1 MLYPPILASTQSV
14 FSINEIPDG
23 YEVKFSLA
31 AITTYD
37 EIGHIG
43 ILVAKQS
50 NNKSIANTSLYPDG
64 IIYKSWN
71 QKENSII
78 IASSDLSPTWEPGSL
93 YKIQLR
99 FGSAKLPSP
108 WSNFPQW
115 HKAQVEANAFSE
127 WSTVMIVK
135 PIHTPTLTI
144 VKDSNV
150 YNGSQTRAA
159 SLVASLTP
167 TFFGVCEIPTV
178 DKEVEES
185 YKFEIFQGNTLL
197 ESSGW
202 LSHVS
207 GEEDAVYFKTLLQNQ
222 ETYQITY
229 DIRTNNGY
237 QTTTDPFSFV
247 AVRSTLGDLEDLS
260 ISAVAD
266 QENGRVLLM
275 LEATAEQLVTGDFVI
290 TRSSEISGFQLWEDI
305 RYLNY
310 FTEVFTPA
318 KVCFIDYT
326 IESGITY
333 RYAIQGINAKE
344 VRTNPLYTQMIKI
357 DFEYSYLF
365 HDGIQLR
372 LTFNQKMSSFK
383 HSTLRTKQDTLGDKY
398 PHLLQNGNAYYAEF
412 PISGLITYQGNTQT
426 FFEARNSG
434 VYYKDELIL
443 ATEKFEVRQGMRP
456 QALRSSADTIN
467 PNDYVDFDH
476 WKSYPFAELD
486 DSSGEYENDY
496 YPNNQDIDRFEDD
509 YYKRYPSKIKP
520 TRDPIVLPAGEYTEG
535 VIDYTITSD
544 MTDNNIFIERKF
556 REKVEEF
563 LNDFT
568 CKLYR
573 SPTEGN
579 IVVNLM
585 NISMTPNEILGRM
598 IYDFSATAYEVLDFT
613 LPEMDKYGVINIG
626 AFDTDI
632 ELDEVYHSFG
642 QIDYWPADQEEDF
655 LDLETSLNVFEKIA
669 QQEEVEVGELY
680 RYHLEDVQSF
690 WIEPY
695 PKDKIA
701 ALIAKKKAEEG
712 DDGVPSY
719 LTQFFRAS
727 EAIPIRMM
735 INNQSV
741 YISPFKVYTLNDNE
755 ITTLKLQ
762 SSALPIL
769 VNYVADLKLQ
779 KNSTVQE
786 ITSIDITT
794 NFGQIAGLFSEEES
808 ILQEYNFNY
817 NQITDLKIA
826 ENGLYSIYQSKDLVA
841 IIKENMKWYLE
852 YQWNDITKTW
862 EKVKTLTPQ
871 QDGSWKDQYGDEYYF
886 NGIDSVTIEADKG
899 TTIYIGESSS
909 SYETFEIGKNRPI
922 DGQESKKIRF
932 ESNKIFFKDVL
943 GHANYLQL
951 KDSAFAIID
960 YTFLL
965 EVRTVSNVEG

>member
-14 FSINEIPDG
+14 FSINEIPNG

-50 NNKSIANTSLYPDG
+50 NNRSIANTALYPDG
-64 IIYKSWN
+64 VIYKSWDDRT
-71 QKENSII
+71 QNSII
-78 IASSDLSPTWEPGSL
+78 IASSDLDPTWESGSL

-99 FGSAKLPSP
+99 FGSSTIPTGNPP
-108 WSNFPQW
+108 WNNFAQW
-115 HKAQVEANAFSE
+115 HKDQVEANAFSE
-127 WSTVMIVK
+127 WSTAMIVK

-150 YNGSQTRAA
+150 YTGSQSRAA
-159 SLVASLTP
+159 NLVASLTP
-167 TFFGVCEIPTV
+167 TFFGVCEIPTI

-222 ETYQITY
+222 ETYQVTY
-229 DIRTNNGY
+229 NIRTNNGY
-237 QTTTDPFSFV
+237 QTTTNPFNFV

-260 ISAVAD
+260 ISAAED

-275 LEATAEQLVTGDFVI
+275 LEATAGQLVTGNFVI
-290 TRSSEISGFQLWEDI
+290 TRSSETSGFQLWEDI

-310 FTEVFTPA
+310 FTEDFTPA

-333 RYAIQGINAKE
+333 RYAIQGLNTKK

-357 DFEYSYLF
+357 DFEYGYLSR
-365 HDGIQLR
+365 DGVQLR

-426 FFEARNSG
+426 FFEARSSG
-434 VYYKDELIL
+434 VYYKDEHIL
-443 ATEKFEVRQGMRP
+443 TTDKFEVKQGIRP
-456 QALRSSADTIN
+456 QAPSSDASTVN
-467 PNDYVDFDH
+467 PDNPS
-476 WKSYPFAELD
+476 SYKPAE
-486 DSSGEYENDY
+486 S
-496 YPNNQDIDRFEDD
+496 
-509 YYKRYPSKIKP
+509 
-520 TRDPIVLPAGEYTEG
+520 AEG

-585 NISMTPNEILGRM
+585 NISMTPNEMLGRM

-613 LPEMDKYGVINIG
+613 LPEMDKYGIINIG
-626 AFDTDI
+626 AFDTDV

-642 QIDYWPADQEEDF
+642 QIDYWPDKDKNF
-655 LDLETSLNVFEKIA
+655 LDLETSLNIFEKIA

-701 ALIAKKKAEEG
+701 ALIAEKRAEEG

-719 LTQFFRAS
+719 LTQFFAAS
-727 EAIPIRMM
+727 EATPIRMT
-735 INNQSV
+735 INDQSI
-741 YISPFKVYTLNDNE
+741 YISPFKVYTLNDSK
-755 ITTLKLQ
+755 ITALVLQ
-762 SSALPIL
+762 SSTLPIL
-769 VNYVADLKLQ
+769 VNYITDLTLQ

-794 NFGQIAGLFSEEES
+794 SFGQVAGLFSEEES
-808 ILQEYNFNY
+808 VLQEYNFSY

-826 ENGLYSIYQSKDLVA
+826 ESGLYSIYQSKDLVA

-852 YQWNDITKTW
+852 YKWNENTKVW

-909 SYETFEIGKNRPI
+909 SYETFEIGKNRDI
-922 DGQESKKIRF
+922 GGQEGKKIRF

-951 KDSAFAIID
+951 KDSTFAIID

-965 EVRTVSNVEG
+965 EVRTVSNVEE

>member
-14 FSINEIPDG
+14 FSINEIPNG

-50 NNKSIANTSLYPDG
+50 NNRSIANTALYPDG
-64 IIYKSWN
+64 VIYKSWDK
-71 QKENSII
+71 QENSIT
-78 IASSDLSPTWEPGSL
+78 IASSDLNPTWEPGSL

-99 FGSAKLPSP
+99 FGSSTLPSGNPP
-108 WSNFPQW
+108 WSNFASW
-115 HKAQVEANAFSE
+115 HKTQVQANAFSE
-127 WSTVMIVK
+127 WSTAMIVK

-150 YNGSQTRAA
+150 YTGSQTRAA

-167 TFFGVCEIPTV
+167 TFFGICEIPSV

-185 YKFEIFQGNTLL
+185 YRFEIFQGNTLL

-202 LSHVS
+202 LSHTS
-207 GEEDAVYFKTLLQNQ
+207 GEEDAVYFKTLLENQ
-222 ETYQITY
+222 STYQVTY
-229 DIRTNNGY
+229 DIRTSNGY
-237 QTTTDPFSFV
+237 ETSTSPFNFV
-247 AVRSTLGDLEDLS
+247 AVRSTLGDLDNFS
-260 ISAVAD
+260 ITAVKD
-266 QENGRVLLM
+266 PENGRVILM
-275 LEATAEQLVTGDFVI
+275 LEQTAGELVTGNFVI
-290 TRSSEISGFQLWEDI
+290 TRSSEASNYKLWEDI
-305 RYLNY
+305 KFLNY
-310 FTEVFTPA
+310 FTEDFTPA
-318 KVCFIDYT
+318 KACFIDYT
-326 IESGITY
+326 IESGISY
-333 RYAIQGINAKE
+333 QYAIQGMNTKK
-344 VRTNPLYTQMIKI
+344 VRTNPLQTQKVMI
-357 DFEYSYLF
+357 DFEYGYLSR
-365 HDGIQLR
+365 DGMQLR

-383 HSTLRTKQDTLGDKY
+383 HSTLRSKQDTLGDKY

-412 PISGLITYQGNTQT
+412 PISGLITYQGNTET

-434 VYYKDELIL
+434 VYYKDELVL
-443 ATEKFEVRQGMRP
+443 NTGKFEVKQGVRP
-456 QALRSSADTIN
+456 QAPRSDASIIN
-467 PNDYVDFDH
+467 PDDPS
-476 WKSYPFAELD
+476 SYKPAE
-486 DSSGEYENDY
+486 S
-496 YPNNQDIDRFEDD
+496 
-509 YYKRYPSKIKP
+509 
-520 TRDPIVLPAGEYTEG
+520 VEG

-585 NISMTPNEILGRM
+585 NISMAPNEMLGRM

-626 AFDTDI
+626 EFGADV
-632 ELDEVYHSFG
+632 ELDEIYHSFG
-642 QIDYWPADQEEDF
+642 QIDFWPGQE
-655 LDLETSLNVFEKIA
+655 SLSVYGKIA

-680 RYHLEDVQSF
+680 RYQLQDIQSF

-695 PKDKIA
+695 PKDKITSI
-701 ALIAKKKAEEG
+701 IAEWKAREG

-719 LTQFFRAS
+719 LTDFLAAS
-727 EAIPIRMM
+727 EATPIRMVV
-735 INNQSV
+735 NDQSI
-741 YISPFKVYTLNDNE
+741 YISPFKVYTLNDGEVTNL
-755 ITTLKLQ
+755 TLQ
-762 SSALPIL
+762 SSNLPIL
-769 VNYVADLKLQ
+769 VNYIADLTLQ

-808 ILQEYNFNY
+808 VLQEYNFNY
-817 NQITDLKIA
+817 SQTTDLKIA
-826 ENGLYSIYQSKDLVA
+826 ESGLYSIYQSKDLVA
-841 IIKENMKWYLE
+841 IIKETMKKHIE
-852 YQWNDITKTW
+852 DT
-862 EKVKTLTPQ
+862 EGKTLTPQ

-899 TTIYIGESSS
+899 TTIYIGESNS
-909 SYETFEIGKNRPI
+909 SYETFEIGKNRPVG
-922 DGQESKKIRF
+922 GQQASNIRF
-932 ESNKIFFKDVL
+932 ESNKIYFKDVL

-951 KDSAFAIID
+951 KDSTFAIVD

>member
-14 FSINEIPDG
+14 FSINEIPNG

-50 NNKSIANTSLYPDG
+50 NNRSIANTALYPDG
-64 IIYKSWN
+64 VIYKSWDDRT
-71 QKENSII
+71 QNSII
-78 IASSDLSPTWEPGSL
+78 IASSDLNPTWEPGSL

-99 FGSAKLPSP
+99 FGSATLPSGNPP
-108 WSNFPQW
+108 WSNFAQW
-115 HKAQVEANAFSE
+115 HKTQVEANAFSE
-127 WSTVMIVK
+127 WSTAMIVK

-150 YNGSQTRAA
+150 YTGSQTRAA

-202 LSHVS
+202 LSHIS
-207 GEEDAVYFKTLLQNQ
+207 GEEDAVYFKTLLENQ
-222 ETYQITY
+222 ETYQVTY

-237 QTTTDPFSFV
+237 QTTTSPFNFV

-260 ISAVAD
+260 ISAVED

-275 LEATAEQLVTGDFVI
+275 LEATAGQLVTGNFVI
-290 TRSSEISGFQLWEDI
+290 TRSSEASGFQLWEDI

-310 FTEVFTPA
+310 FTEDFTPA

-333 RYAIQGINAKE
+333 RYAIQGMNTKK
-344 VRTNPLYTQMIKI
+344 VRTNPLYTQMIKV
-357 DFEYSYLF
+357 DFEYGYLSR
-365 HDGIQLR
+365 DGVQLR

-426 FFEARNSG
+426 FFEVRNSG
-434 VYYKDELIL
+434 VYYKDEHIL
-443 ATEKFEVRQGMRP
+443 ATDKFEVKQGVRP
-456 QALRSSADTIN
+456 QAPSSDASTVN
-467 PNDYVDFDH
+467 PDDPS
-476 WKSYPFAELD
+476 SYKPAE
-486 DSSGEYENDY
+486 S
-496 YPNNQDIDRFEDD
+496 
-509 YYKRYPSKIKP
+509 
-520 TRDPIVLPAGEYTEG
+520 TEG

-585 NISMTPNEILGRM
+585 NISMTPNEMLGRM

-626 AFDTDI
+626 AFDTDV

-642 QIDYWPADQEEDF
+642 QIDYWPGQE
-655 LDLETSLNVFEKIA
+655 SLSVFEKIA

-701 ALIAKKKAEEG
+701 ALIAEKRAEEG

-719 LTQFFRAS
+719 LTQFFAAS
-727 EAIPIRMM
+727 EATPIRMT
-735 INNQSV
+735 INDQSV
-741 YISPFKVYTLNDNE
+741 YISPFKVYTLNDSE
-755 ITTLKLQ
+755 IITLTLQ

-769 VNYVADLKLQ
+769 VNYVADLTLQ

-808 ILQEYNFNY
+808 VLQEYNFNY
-817 NQITDLKIA
+817 SQITDLKIA
-826 ENGLYSIYQSKDLVA
+826 ESGLYSIYQSKDLVA
-841 IIKENMKWYLE
+841 IIKETMKKYIE
-852 YQWNDITKTW
+852 ETEGKI
-862 EKVKTLTPQ
+862 LTPQ

-922 DGQESKKIRF
+922 GSQEGKKIRF

-951 KDSAFAIID
+951 KDSTFAIID

>member
-14 FSINEIPDG
+14 FSINEIPNG

-43 ILVAKQS
+43 ILVTKQS
-50 NNKSIANTSLYPDG
+50 NNRSIANTELYPDG

-71 QKENSII
+71 DKTQNSII
-78 IASSDLSPTWEPGSL
+78 IASSDLDPTWEPGSL

-99 FGSAKLPSP
+99 FGSSTIPTGDPP
-108 WSNFPQW
+108 WNNFAQW
-115 HKAQVEANAFSE
+115 HKDQVEANAFSE
-127 WSTVMIVK
+127 WSTAMIVK

-144 VKDSNV
+144 VKDSNL
-150 YNGSQTRAA
+150 YTGSQTTAV

-167 TFFGVCEIPTV
+167 TFFGVCEIPAV

-207 GEEDAVYFKTLLQNQ
+207 GEEDAVYFKTSLQNQ
-222 ETYQITY
+222 ETYQVTY

-260 ISAVAD
+260 ISAIGD
-266 QENGRVLLM
+266 YENGRVLLM
-275 LEATAEQLVTGDFVI
+275 LEATAEQLVTGNFVI

-333 RYAIQGINAKE
+333 RYAIQGLNTKK
-344 VRTNPLYTQMIKI
+344 VRTNPIYTQMIKI
-357 DFEYSYLF
+357 DFEYGYLSR
-365 HDGIQLR
+365 DGVQLR

-398 PHLLQNGNAYYAEF
+398 PHLIQNGNAYYAEF
-412 PISGLITYQGNTQT
+412 PISGLITYQGNTQA

-434 VYYKDELIL
+434 VYYKNKLVL
-443 ATEKFEVRQGMRP
+443 ATEKFEVRQNVRP
-456 QALRSSADTIN
+456 QAPSSDASTVN
-467 PNDYVDFDH
+467 PDDPS
-476 WKSYPFAELD
+476 SYKPAE
-486 DSSGEYENDY
+486 S
-496 YPNNQDIDRFEDD
+496 
-509 YYKRYPSKIKP
+509 
-520 TRDPIVLPAGEYTEG
+520 AEG

-585 NISMTPNEILGRM
+585 NISMTPNEMLGRM

-613 LPEMDKYGVINIG
+613 LPEMDKYGIINIG
-626 AFDTDI
+626 AFNANI
-632 ELDEVYHSFG
+632 ELDEIYHSFG
-642 QIDYWPADQEEDF
+642 QIDYWPGQE
-655 LDLETSLNVFEKIA
+655 SLSVFEKIA
-669 QQEEVEVGELY
+669 QQEEVEIGTLY
-680 RYHLEDVQSF
+680 RYHLQDIQSF

-701 ALIAKKKAEEG
+701 DLIAEKRAKEG
-712 DDGVPSY
+712 NDKVPSY
-719 LTQFFRAS
+719 LTQFFAAS
-727 EAIPIRMM
+727 EATPIRMT

-741 YISPFKVYTLNDNE
+741 YISPFKVYTLNNNE
-755 ITTLKLQ
+755 IITLTLQ

-769 VNYVADLKLQ
+769 VNYITDLTVQ

-786 ITSIDITT
+786 IISVDITT

-808 ILQEYNFNY
+808 VLQEYNFNY
-817 NQITDLKIA
+817 SQNTDLKIA
-826 ENGLYSIYQSKDLVA
+826 DSGLYSIYQSKDLVA
-841 IIKENMKWYLE
+841 IIKETMKKYIE
-852 YQWNDITKTW
+852 ET
-862 EKVKTLTPQ
+862 EGKTLTPQ

-909 SYETFEIGKNRPI
+909 SYETFEIGKNRDI
-922 DGQESKKIRF
+922 GGQEGKKIRF

-965 EVRTVSNVEG
+965 EVRTVSNVEE

>member
-14 FSINEIPDG
+14 FSINEIPNG

-50 NNKSIANTSLYPDG
+50 NNRSIANTRLYPDG
-64 IIYKSWN
+64 VIYKSWDDRT
-71 QKENSII
+71 QNSII
-78 IASSDLSPTWEPGSL
+78 IASSDLDPQWEPGSL

-99 FGSAKLPSP
+99 FGSATLPSGNPP
-108 WSNFPQW
+108 WSNFAQW
-115 HKAQVEANAFSE
+115 HKTQVEANAFSE
-127 WSTVMIVK
+127 WSTAMIVK

-150 YNGSQTRAA
+150 YTGSQTRAA

-207 GEEDAVYFKTLLQNQ
+207 GEEDAVYFKTLLENQ
-222 ETYQITY
+222 ETYQVTY

-237 QTTTDPFSFV
+237 QTITNPFNFV
-247 AVRSTLGDLEDLS
+247 AVRSTLGDLENLS
-260 ISAVAD
+260 ISAVED

-275 LEATAEQLVTGDFVI
+275 LEATAGQLVTGNFVI
-290 TRSSEISGFQLWEDI
+290 TRSSEASGFQLWEDI

-310 FTEVFTPA
+310 FTEDFTPA
-318 KVCFIDYT
+318 KTCFIDYT

-333 RYAIQGINAKE
+333 RYAIQGMNTKK
-344 VRTNPLYTQMIKI
+344 VRTNPLYTQTIKI
-357 DFEYSYLF
+357 DFEYGYLSR
-365 HDGIQLR
+365 DGVQLR

-426 FFEARNSG
+426 FFEARNTG
-434 VYYKDELIL
+434 VYYKDEHIL
-443 ATEKFEVRQGMRP
+443 ATDKFEVRQGVRP
-456 QALRSSADTIN
+456 QAPSSDASTVN
-467 PNDYVDFDH
+467 PDDPS
-476 WKSYPFAELD
+476 SYKPAE
-486 DSSGEYENDY
+486 S
-496 YPNNQDIDRFEDD
+496 
-509 YYKRYPSKIKP
+509 
-520 TRDPIVLPAGEYTEG
+520 AEG

-544 MTDNNIFIERKF
+544 MTDDNIFIERKF
-556 REKVEEF
+556 REKVEGF

-585 NISMTPNEILGRM
+585 NISMTPNEMLGRM

-626 AFDTDI
+626 AFDTDV
-632 ELDEVYHSFG
+632 ELDEVYYSFG
-642 QIDYWPADQEEDF
+642 QIDYWPGQE
-655 LDLETSLNVFEKIA
+655 SLSIFEKIA

-701 ALIAKKKAEEG
+701 ALIAEKRAEEG

-719 LTQFFRAS
+719 LTQFFAAS
-727 EAIPIRMM
+727 EATPIRMT
-735 INNQSV
+735 INDQSV
-741 YISPFKVYTLNDNE
+741 YISPFKVYTLNDSE
-755 ITTLKLQ
+755 IITLTLQ

-769 VNYVADLKLQ
+769 VNYVADLTLQ

-808 ILQEYNFNY
+808 VLQEYNFNY
-817 NQITDLKIA
+817 SQITDLKIA
-826 ENGLYSIYQSKDLVA
+826 DSGLYSIYQSKDLVA
-841 IIKENMKWYLE
+841 IIKETMKKYIE
-852 YQWNDITKTW
+852 ET
-862 EKVKTLTPQ
+862 EGKTLTLQ

-886 NGIDSVTIEADKG
+886 NGIDSVAIEADKG
-899 TTIYIGESSS
+899 TTIYIGESNS
-909 SYETFEIGKNRPI
+909 SYETFEIGKNRDI
-922 DGQESKKIRF
+922 GGQEGKKIRF

-951 KDSAFAIID
+951 KDSTFAIID

>member
-14 FSINEIPDG
+14 FSINEISNG

-50 NNKSIANTSLYPDG
+50 NNRSIVNITLYPDG
-64 IIYKSWN
+64 IIYKSWDDRT
-71 QKENSII
+71 QNSII
-78 IASSDLSPTWEPGSL
+78 ITSNDLDPTWEPGSL

-99 FGSAKLPSP
+99 FGSAALPSGNPP
-108 WSNFPQW
+108 WDNFAQW
-115 HKAQVEANAFSE
+115 HKTQVEANAFSE
-127 WSTVMIVK
+127 WSTAMIVK

-144 VKDSNV
+144 VKDSNT
-150 YNGSQTRAA
+150 YMGSQTRAV

-167 TFFGVCEIPTV
+167 TFFGVCEIPAV

-202 LSHVS
+202 LNHVS
-207 GEEDAVYFKTLLQNQ
+207 GEEDAVYFKTLLENQ
-222 ETYQITY
+222 ETYQVTY

-237 QTTTDPFSFV
+237 QTITNPFNFV

-260 ISAVAD
+260 ISAVED

-275 LEATAEQLVTGDFVI
+275 LEATAEQLVTGNFVI
-290 TRSSEISGFQLWEDI
+290 TRSSEVSGFQLWEDI

-310 FTEVFTPA
+310 FIENFTPA

-333 RYAIQGINAKE
+333 RYAIQGINTKKI
-344 VRTNPLYTQMIKI
+344 RTNPLYTQMIKI
-357 DFEYSYLF
+357 DFEYGYLF
-365 HDGIQLR
+365 RDGIQLR

-398 PHLLQNGNAYYAEF
+398 PHLFQNGNAYYAEF

-434 VYYKDELIL
+434 VYYNNEHIL
-443 ATEKFEVRQGMRP
+443 ATDKFEVRQGGRP
-456 QALRSSADTIN
+456 QAPSSDASTIN
-467 PNDYVDFDH
+467 PDDPS
-476 WKSYPFAELD
+476 SYKPPESAE
-486 DSSGEYENDY
+486 G
-496 YPNNQDIDRFEDD
+496 
-509 YYKRYPSKIKP
+509 
-520 TRDPIVLPAGEYTEG
+520 A
-535 VIDYTITSD
+535 IDYTITSD
-544 MTDNNIFIERKF
+544 ITDNNIFIERKF

-585 NISMTPNEILGRM
+585 NISMTPNEMLGRM

-613 LPEMDKYGVINIG
+613 LSEMDKYGVINIG
-626 AFDTDI
+626 AFDNDI
-632 ELDEVYHSFG
+632 ELDEIYHSFG
-642 QIDYWPADQEEDF
+642 QIDYWPGQE
-655 LDLETSLNVFEKIA
+655 SLNVFEKIA

-701 ALIAKKKAEEG
+701 ALIAEKRAEEG
-712 DDGVPSY
+712 DNEVPSY
-719 LTQFFRAS
+719 LTQFFAAS
-727 EAIPIRMM
+727 EATPIRIT
-735 INNQSV
+735 INDQSI
-741 YISPFKVYTLNDNE
+741 YISPFKVYTLNDSK
-755 ITTLKLQ
+755 ITALTLQ

-769 VNYVADLKLQ
+769 VNYITDLTLQ

-786 ITSIDITT
+786 ITSIDMTT

-808 ILQEYNFNY
+808 VLQKYNFNY
-817 NQITDLKIA
+817 SQISDLKIA
-826 ENGLYSIYQSKDLVA
+826 ESGLYSIYQSKDLIA
-841 IIKENMKWYLE
+841 IIKETMKKYIE
-852 YQWNDITKTW
+852 ET
-862 EKVKTLTPQ
+862 EGKTLTPQ

-899 TTIYIGESSS
+899 TTIYIGENSS
-909 SYETFEIGKNRPI
+909 SYETFEIGKNQPI
-922 DGQESKKIRF
+922 DSQEGKKIRF

-943 GHANYLQL
+943 GHADYLQL
-951 KDSAFAIID
+951 KDSTFAIID

-965 EVRTVSNVEG
+965 KVITVSDVEG

>member
-14 FSINEIPDG
+14 FSINEIPNG

-50 NNKSIANTSLYPDG
+50 NNRSIANTALYPDG
-64 IIYKSWN
+64 AIYKSWDDRT
-71 QKENSII
+71 QNSII
-78 IASSDLSPTWEPGSL
+78 IASSDLNPTWEPGSL

-99 FGSAKLPSP
+99 FGSATLPSGNPP
-108 WSNFPQW
+108 WSNFAQW
-115 HKAQVEANAFSE
+115 HKTQVEANAFSE
-127 WSTVMIVK
+127 WSTAMIVK

-150 YNGSQTRAA
+150 YTGSQTRAA

-167 TFFGVCEIPTV
+167 TFFGVCEIPAV

-222 ETYQITY
+222 ETYQVTY

-237 QTTTDPFSFV
+237 QTTTTPFNFV
-247 AVRSTLGDLEDLS
+247 AVRSTLGDLENLS
-260 ISAVAD
+260 ISAVED

-275 LEATAEQLVTGDFVI
+275 LEATAGQLVTGNFVI
-290 TRSSEISGFQLWEDI
+290 TRSSEASGFQLWEDI

-310 FTEVFTPA
+310 FAEDFTPA
-318 KVCFIDYT
+318 KTCFIDYT

-333 RYAIQGINAKE
+333 RYAIQGMNTKK
-344 VRTNPLYTQMIKI
+344 VRTNPLYTQTIKI
-357 DFEYSYLF
+357 DFEYGYLSR
-365 HDGIQLR
+365 DGVQLR

-412 PISGLITYQGNTQT
+412 PISGLITYQGNTQA

-434 VYYKDELIL
+434 VYYKNELVL
-443 ATEKFEVRQGMRP
+443 ATEKFEVKQGVRP
-456 QALRSSADTIN
+456 QAPSSDASTVN
-467 PNDYVDFDH
+467 PDDPS
-476 WKSYPFAELD
+476 SYKPAE
-486 DSSGEYENDY
+486 S
-496 YPNNQDIDRFEDD
+496 
-509 YYKRYPSKIKP
+509 
-520 TRDPIVLPAGEYTEG
+520 AEG

-585 NISMTPNEILGRM
+585 NISMTPNEMLGRM

-626 AFDTDI
+626 SFDTDV
-632 ELDEVYHSFG
+632 ELDEIYHSFG
-642 QIDYWPADQEEDF
+642 QIDYWPGQE
-655 LDLETSLNVFEKIA
+655 SLSIFEKIA

-680 RYHLEDVQSF
+680 RYYLQDIQSF

-695 PKDKIA
+695 PKDRIA
-701 ALIAKKKAEEG
+701 ALIAEWKAEEG

-719 LTQFFRAS
+719 LTQFFAAS
-727 EAIPIRMM
+727 EATPIRMT
-735 INNQSV
+735 INDQSV
-741 YISPFKVYTLNDNE
+741 YISPFKVYTLNDSE
-755 ITTLKLQ
+755 ITALTLQ
-762 SSALPIL
+762 SSTLPIL
-769 VNYVADLKLQ
+769 VNYITDLTLQ

-808 ILQEYNFNY
+808 VLQEYNFNY
-817 NQITDLKIA
+817 SQITDLKIA
-826 ENGLYSIYQSKDLVA
+826 ESGLYSIYQSKNLVA
-841 IIKENMKWYLE
+841 IIKEVMKKYIE
-852 YQWNDITKTW
+852 ET
-862 EKVKTLTPQ
+862 ESKTLTPQ

-922 DGQESKKIRF
+922 GSQEGKKIRF

>member
-14 FSINEIPDG
+14 FSINEIPNG

-50 NNKSIANTSLYPDG
+50 NNRSIANTALYPDG
-64 IIYKSWN
+64 VIYKSWDDRT
-71 QKENSII
+71 QNSII
-78 IASSDLSPTWEPGSL
+78 IASSDLNPTWEPGSL

-99 FGSAKLPSP
+99 FGSATLPSGNPP
-108 WSNFPQW
+108 WSNFAQW
-115 HKAQVEANAFSE
+115 HKTQVEANAFSE
-127 WSTVMIVK
+127 WSTAMIVK

-150 YNGSQTRAA
+150 YTGSQTRAA

-167 TFFGVCEIPTV
+167 TFFGVCEIPAV

-207 GEEDAVYFKTLLQNQ
+207 GEEDAVYFKTLLENQ
-222 ETYQITY
+222 ETYQVTY

-237 QTTTDPFSFV
+237 QTTTDPFNFV

-260 ISAVAD
+260 ISAVED

-275 LEATAEQLVTGDFVI
+275 LEATAGQLVTGNFVI
-290 TRSSEISGFQLWEDI
+290 TRSSEASGFQLWEDI

-310 FTEVFTPA
+310 FTEDFTPA

-333 RYAIQGINAKE
+333 RYAIQGMNTKK
-344 VRTNPLYTQMIKI
+344 VRTNPLYTQMVKV
-357 DFEYSYLF
+357 DFEYGYLSR
-365 HDGIQLR
+365 DGVQLR

-434 VYYKDELIL
+434 VYYKNELIL
-443 ATEKFEVRQGMRP
+443 DTNKFEARQAVRP
-456 QALRSSADTIN
+456 QAPRSSADTIN
-467 PNDYVDFDH
+467 PNDYIYFDH
-476 WKSYPFAELD
+476 WKSYPNAELD
-486 DSSGEYENDY
+486 ETSGEYENDY
-496 YPNNQDIDRFEDD
+496 YPDNKDIDRFEDD
-509 YYKRYPSKIKP
+509 YYKRNPGQTKP
-520 TRDPIVLPAGEYTEG
+520 TRDPIVLPAGEYAEG
-535 VIDYTITSD
+535 VIDYTITTD
-544 MTDNNIFIERKF
+544 LTDNNIFIERKF

-585 NISMTPNEILGRM
+585 NISMTPNEQLGRM
-598 IYDFSATAYEVLDFT
+598 IYEFSATAYEVLDFT

-626 AFDTDI
+626 AFDTDV

-642 QIDYWPADQEEDF
+642 QIDYWPGQE
-655 LDLETSLNVFEKIA
+655 SLSVFEKIA

-701 ALIAKKKAEEG
+701 ALIAEKRAEEG

-719 LTQFFRAS
+719 LTQFFAAS
-727 EAIPIRMM
+727 EATPIRMT
-735 INNQSV
+735 INDQSI
-741 YISPFKVYTLNDNE
+741 YISPFKVYTLNDSE
-755 ITTLKLQ
+755 IITLTLQ

-769 VNYVADLKLQ
+769 VNYVADLTLQ

-808 ILQEYNFNY
+808 VLQEYNFNY
-817 NQITDLKIA
+817 SQITDLKIA
-826 ENGLYSIYQSKDLVA
+826 DSGLYSIYQSKDLVA
-841 IIKENMKWYLE
+841 IIKETMKKYIE
-852 YQWNDITKTW
+852 ET
-862 EKVKTLTPQ
+862 EGKTLTPQ

-922 DGQESKKIRF
+922 GSEEGKKIRF

-951 KDSAFAIID
+951 KDSTFAIID